1 MAVPNLDFRNTNS
14 LWGSVL
20 VEVLFR
26 GGVRQAVVAPGS
38 RSAPLAFALA
48 RHPGIEAIPAL
59 DERSAAFF
67 ALGLAKQSGAPV
79 ALACTSGTATA
90 NFLPA
95 VVEAWHSG
103 VPLIVLTADRP
114 PELQEIGRA
123 HV

>member
-59 DERSAAFF
+59 DE
-67 ALGLAKQSGAPV
+67 Q
-79 ALACTSGTATA
+79 
-90 NFLPA
+90 
-95 VVEAWHSG
+95 
-103 VPLIVLTADRP
+103 
-114 PELQEIGRA
+114 IGRA